1 MQPCP
6 PPVRQ
11 SGRTQ
16 WMIDQ
21 LCDAVAEGQPKCR
34 VLGHTMAFTLNHLK
48 PRVMEALRKR
58 GLKIDRVTK
67 DRIEA
72 EGSVILFSST
82 SMPEECFRGLRGWG
96 EFVDHYADG
105 ED

>member
-1 MQPCP
+1 MQPYP
-6 PPVRQ
+6 TGRG

-34 VLGHTMAFTLNHLK
+34 VLGHTMDFSLRHLK
-48 PRVMEALRKR
+48 SRVIEALQKR
-58 GLKIDRVTK
+58 GLKIDRVTR
-67 DRIEA
+67 DSIEA

-82 SMPEECFRGLRGWG
+82 SLPECYHRGLRGWG

-105 ED
+105 EY

>member
-1 MQPCP
+1 
-6 PPVRQ
+6 
-11 SGRTQ
+11 
-16 WMIDQ
+16 MIDQ

-34 VLGHTMAFTLNHLK
+34 VLGHTIQFSQGQLK
-48 PRVMEALRKR
+48 NRVLEALHKR
-58 GLKIDRVTK
+58 GLKIDRVTRDK
-67 DRIEA
+67 IEV

-82 SMPEECFRGLRGWG
+82 SMPEEHFRGLRGWG